1 MTISKS
7 NSTPIRLYRF
17 CRLFFHFF
25 TGLATTGLL
34 FPFYS
39 QQRRDQAIVRWA
51 RKLLAILHVRVEVR
65 GNIALPDTTGCIIA
79 ANHISWLDIF
89 LIHTIRPARFVAKS
103 EIRDWPVV
111 GWLCAK
117 TGTLFIERARRHH
130 TAKINETMRDV
141 VQEGGTVG
149 LFPEGSTSLGDQLKK
164 LHSSL
169 FQAAVQSD
177 VPLIPAAIRYTD
189 MQNRRSEIPAY
200 VDDMSLAKSLS
211 QILAAPALCATLYFA
226 APIFPNGKNRRELTQ
241 ETEDA
246 ITSLLHSRSD

>member
-1 MTISKS
+1 MSTSQT
-7 NSTPIRLYRF
+7 NSLLIRLFRF
-17 CRLFFHFF
+17 CRLFLHFLL
-25 TGLATTGLL
+25 GLTTTGLL
-34 FPFYS
+34 FPVYS
-39 QQRRDQAIVRWA
+39 QQQRDRAIVQWA

-65 GNIALPDTTGCIIA
+65 GDVALRHTAGCIIA

-117 TGTLFIERARRHH
+117 TGTLFIERTRRHH
-130 TAKINETMRDV
+130 TAKINEIMRDV

-177 VPLIPAAIRYTD
+177 VPLIPTAIRYTD
-189 MQNRRSEIPAY
+189 IQRRRSEIPAY

-211 QILAAPALCATLYFA
+211 QILAAPELCATLHFA
-226 APIFPNGKNRRELTQ
+226 TPIIPTGKNRRELTQ
-241 ETEDA
+241 ETENA
-246 ITSLLHSRSD
+246 IASLLHQAE